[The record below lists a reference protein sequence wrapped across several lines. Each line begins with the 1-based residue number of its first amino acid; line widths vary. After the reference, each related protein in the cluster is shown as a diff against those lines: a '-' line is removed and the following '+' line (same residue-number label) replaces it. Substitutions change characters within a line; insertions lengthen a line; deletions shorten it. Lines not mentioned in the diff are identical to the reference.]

1 MLGPGRQSVVTR
13 GNGYYNQFL
22 VRSGQSLRRLR
33 YRNHRSCRSPLDG
46 FTMGSRYSHGVTLG
60 GGSLSRENSANFSE
74 KGSSVLPNSQERM
87 RRWQSWGFRSWCQQ
101 RPCPGPI
108 LVADC
113 TISPTIHNRYTFQP
127 VAFHAFSPPV
137 YQRLFSLLIH
147 QVFPSQSFNRG
158 LRHCTAGSRRRL
170 VQLVVKRPGWGWRA
184 ESSVESCEEN
194 SQV

>member
-1 MLGPGRQSVVTR
+1 MTR
-13 GNGYYNQFL
+13 GNGYYNRFL

-60 GGSLSRENSANFSE
+60 GGSLSRENSAKFSE

-127 VAFHAFSPPV
+127 VAFHAVSPPV
-137 YQRLFSLLIH
+137 YRRLF
-147 QVFPSQSFNRG
+147 PSAPPGLSKSKLQSRPAALHCG
-158 LRHCTAGSRRRL
+158 LPTETGPTGRKTARMGMAGR
-170 VQLVVKRPGWGWRA
+170 V
-184 ESSVESCEEN
+184 
-194 SQV
+194 